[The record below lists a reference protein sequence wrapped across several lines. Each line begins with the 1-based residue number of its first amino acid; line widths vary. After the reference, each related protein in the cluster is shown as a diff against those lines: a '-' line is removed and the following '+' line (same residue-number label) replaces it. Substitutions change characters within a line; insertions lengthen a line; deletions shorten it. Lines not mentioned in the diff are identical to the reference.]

1 MGLENLKSIFT
12 EDGFNMDTFLG
23 RESGNQN
30 VIGLTNKF
38 IGPKP
43 QFPNYVTLDPND

>member
-1 MGLENLKSIFT
+1 LF
-12 EDGFNMDTFLG
+12 G

-30 VIGLTNKF
+30 VIDLTNKF